1 MQRCRQPV
9 LRVHPPRSRR
19 PGDPVEFLALACRRK
34 GACHGAQLGWI
45 VQWTARGVQ
54 LSVITFV
61 DSRSW
66 IPVKLGLAIEG
77 SIYVVV
83 VRQHLCRFIFDRGCT
98 FWGAGMALPWCHTLM
113 LAKSGHVSDD
123 VPACMFFSEGT
134 ALGVFFTCIRR
145 LEVA

>member
-34 GACHGAQLGWI
+34 GAWHGVQLGWI
-45 VQWTARGVQ
+45 VQWTARGV
-54 LSVITFV
+54 LSSVITVV
-61 DSRSW
+61 DSHSW
-66 IPVKLGLAIEG
+66 IPGKLCLVIEG
-77 SIYVVV
+77 SIYVA
-83 VRQHLCRFIFDRGCT
+83 HLIGDARFGVQ
-98 FWGAGMALPWCHTLM
+98 AWCDTVM

-123 VPACMFFSEGT
+123 VSGCMFFSEGA
-134 ALGVFFTCIRR
+134 ALCVFLTCIRR

>member
-34 GACHGAQLGWI
+34 GACHGAQLDWI
-45 VQWTARGVQ
+45 VQWTARGVL

-61 DSRSW
+61 DSHSW
-66 IPVKLGLAIEG
+66 IPGKLGLVIEG
-77 SIYVVV
+77 SIYVAY
-83 VRQHLCRFIFDRGCT
+83 LIGGARFGVQAWSDT
-98 FWGAGMALPWCHTLM
+98 VM

-123 VPACMFFSEGT
+123 VSGCMFFSEGA
-134 ALGVFFTCIRR
+134 ALCVFLTCIRR